1 MSDGKSWARIF
12 SCETALSEMHAAF
25 LFHAFLYSRFNYY
38 NCPQWSKLKTDSEA
52 TISEN
57 THSQDR
63 ISFGFVSFIST

>member
-1 MSDGKSWARIF
+1 
-12 SCETALSEMHAAF
+12 MHAAF
-25 LFHAFLYSRFNYY
+25 LFHTFLYSRFNYY
-38 NCPQWSKLKTDSEA
+38 NRPHWSKLKIDSET